1 MKPPLVSA
9 TKWDAS
15 NDKIKWNNRG
25 QHAGHLI
32 VGITNMCYVNLQTAV
47 L

>member
-1 MKPPLVSA
+1 MKPPLVSV
-9 TKWDAS
+9 KKLDAS
-15 NDKIKWNNRG
+15 SDKVNWNNRG

-32 VGITNMCYVNLQTAV
+32 MGIPNVYYNILQTAV